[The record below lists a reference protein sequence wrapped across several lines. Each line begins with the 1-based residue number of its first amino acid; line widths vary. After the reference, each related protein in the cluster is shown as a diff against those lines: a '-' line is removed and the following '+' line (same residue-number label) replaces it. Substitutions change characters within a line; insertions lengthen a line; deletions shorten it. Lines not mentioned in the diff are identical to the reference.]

1 MPNSNH
7 KATNYKYKVSPSII
21 NSQLWDFF
29 KKLVSLNNN
38 MHWTYRAF
46 PQSLTAIFTEG
57 IIHNHNP
64 CHTNNNNWITFISD
78 NFAILDNN
86 NDSQSFIFCL
96 RFLIL
101 LNHYQSNLHIYTLQ
115 WWWFIKNYKAYPSK
129 NWVLK
134 VIDCYYVLLYI
145 ILKWISN
152 CCMVLFKINMLS
164 ESLQELEPTELS
176 SVSVMSCL

>member
-1 MPNSNH
+1 
-7 KATNYKYKVSPSII
+7 
-21 NSQLWDFF
+21 
-29 KKLVSLNNN
+29 

-152 CCMVLFKINMLS
+152 SCMVLFKINVTFRVTWRTRTFWTVIILS
-164 ESLQELEPTELS
+164 DVLPMTLCRILGTCQLYYINNRLKTALTKNWHF
-176 SVSVMSCL
+176 LF